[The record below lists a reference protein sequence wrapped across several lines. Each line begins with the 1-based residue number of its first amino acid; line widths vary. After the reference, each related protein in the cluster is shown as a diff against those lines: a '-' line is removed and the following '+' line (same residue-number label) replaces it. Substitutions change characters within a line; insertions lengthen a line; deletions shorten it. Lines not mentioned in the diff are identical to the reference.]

1 MKVTVDRSKLLEAI
15 QNTLTVIPNRST
27 LPVLSHFLLEVN
39 NGKIAITAT
48 DLEICI
54 RKEFEAQGEI
64 EGKVT
69 IPARKFYEIVK
80 ELPSEEVFIEETKNH
95 GITIKGKNCI
105 LRLLGFSPDEYPNI
119 PIIKGKQIIISSK
132 QLRDLITK
140 TYFAVSKEETRYV
153 LNGILMELEK
163 NRIRFVAS
171 DGKRLALAQE
181 DITNSIE
188 GKYIIPQKA
197 IVELARLIEEEQD
210 IKIVISEKENQIA
223 FIIKDGKLTTR
234 LIEGEFPHYEEVIP
248 KENEKKIRIKKDLFL
263 SALRRASIFTTVDSL
278 ATNLEVHK
286 NKLIITKITP
296 ELGEAREEIEMEYNG
311 DETVVSFNPMFLIDA
326 LKTIEEEVINFE
338 VNGADKP
345 GVIRINSKYIYLV
358 LPMQAL

>member
-95 GITIKGKNCI
+95 GIIIKGKNCI

-153 LNGILMELEK
+153 LNGILMEFEK

-197 IVELARLIEEEQD
+197 IIELARLIEE
-210 IKIVISEKENQIA
+210 
-223 FIIKDGKLTTR
+223 
-234 LIEGEFPHYEEVIP
+234 
-248 KENEKKIRIKKDLFL
+248 
-263 SALRRASIFTTVDSL
+263 
-278 ATNLEVHK
+278 
-286 NKLIITKITP
+286 
-296 ELGEAREEIEMEYNG
+296 
-311 DETVVSFNPMFLIDA
+311 
-326 LKTIEEEVINFE
+326 
-338 VNGADKP
+338 
-345 GVIRINSKYIYLV
+345 
-358 LPMQAL
+358 